1 MPEQEPEPEG
11 ETVEQ
16 GERIENHPI
25 VELLGN
31 RTRVKIFATL
41 QDASSPLNP
50 HDITENAAISRNAW
64 YDNYGVLEEYGVI
77 KQAGRHGN
85 SPLYVLGDVET
96 DQDDPDD
103 ADAGNPELVGAL
115 RKASDLAGAQRRENR
130 AMEDGSDE

>member
-1 MPEQEPEPEG
+1 MPEQEPESEG

-16 GERIENHPI
+16 GERIDNHPI

-50 HDITENAAISRNAW
+50 HDITENADISRNAW

-96 DQDDPDD
+96 DDQDETD
-103 ADAGNPELVGAL
+103 DAGNPELVAAL

-130 AMEDGSDE
+130 DTEDGSNE